1 MITAK
6 PWIEGGSKATVYAK
20 DSVMQMD
27 PTYLNS
33 KRTVYLIDLRKQLPD
48 SIVVAGKTLVTN
60 FKTIIPPATE
70 YKYYSDKVDIE
81 FPPNSLYD
89 TLYLSASFKDDD
101 TFTIGERIIPL
112 NQSIKISFKPSKDYA
127 DDKQI
132 AVYRVTGKS
141 YTYLGGE
148 RVNGRITFQSRELG
162 NFAIMKDSIPPT
174 IYPIAVNNTV
184 VRFKIKDELSGI
196 NSYTANI
203 NGNWLL
209 MHYDAKTATI
219 WSERLVKTEPMSG
232 NFELVVTDNAGNR
245 QTFNANI
252 IQ

>member
-1 MITAK
+1 M
-6 PWIEGGSKATVYAK
+6 
-20 DSVMQMD
+20 
-27 PTYLNS
+27 
-33 KRTVYLIDLRKQLPD
+33 
-48 SIVVAGKTLVTN
+48 
-60 FKTIIPPATE
+60 
-70 YKYYSDKVDIE
+70 
-81 FPPNSLYD
+81 
-89 TLYLSASFKDDD
+89 
-101 TFTIGERIIPL
+101 IGERIIPL

-127 DDKQI
+127 DDKQT
-132 AVYRVTGKS
+132 AVYRVTGKN

-174 IYPIAVNNTV
+174 IFPIAVNNTV
-184 VRFKIKDELSGI
+184 VRFKIKDDLSGI

-232 NFELVVTDNAGNR
+232 NFELVVTDNAGNK